1 MKTKI
6 ILFIALVAIFSSFT
20 FISNVNNSTKAES
33 TEEAVNQEG
42 TAGGFT
48 MQDRG
53 NW

>member
-1 MKTKI
+1 MKSKI

-20 FISNVNNSTKAES
+20 FISNVNFSAKAETT
-33 TEEAVNQEG
+33 TEEVNQEG